1 MIKKPPA
8 NVGDAGNR
16 SLIPG
21 LGRSPGGG
29 NGNPLQW
36 VGESHGERSLVGYI
50 IHGVAKS
57 LTKLMLHVTLH
68 ILLCIAFSHGFYL
81 CCNFCFSGSLVSKL
95 QHTELLNFCKVS
107 SKQYFL
113 VPLFA
118 TELNYSRNKLSQLR
132 KFLAYLCIVSLKCF
146 HKILL
151 ANFLSELLVSPL
163 N

>member
-1 MIKKPPA
+1 MYSCNSPELEFARWYFKPPDFPGDSVIKKPPA

-36 VGESHGERSLVGYI
+36 VGESHGERSMVGYI

-68 ILLCIAFSHGFYL
+68 I
-81 CCNFCFSGSLVSKL
+81 
-95 QHTELLNFCKVS
+95 
-107 SKQYFL
+107 
-113 VPLFA
+113 
-118 TELNYSRNKLSQLR
+118 YS
-132 KFLAYLCIVSLKCF
+132 V
-146 HKILL
+146 
-151 ANFLSELLVSPL
+151 
-163 N
+163 